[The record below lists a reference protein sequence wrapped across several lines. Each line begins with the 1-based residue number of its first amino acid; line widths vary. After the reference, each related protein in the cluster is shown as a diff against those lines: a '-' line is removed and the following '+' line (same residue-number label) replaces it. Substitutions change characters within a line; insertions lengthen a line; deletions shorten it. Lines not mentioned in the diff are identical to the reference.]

1 MSFALPVEAGDTPET
16 RPMRAQWNRNGY
28 IIFKLAASDGN
39 PLSKP
44 IKTAQ
49 AEAQDIYD
57 GIRARA
63 PYILDEYSGLHPT
76 VIPLPPLVP
85 LLRRPKLPLW
95 NSNVVLWHH
104 P

>member
-57 GIRARA
+57 GIRDRA
-63 PYILDEYSGLHPT
+63 PYILDEYSGLQQFTQKLHST
-76 VIPLPPLVP
+76 VTPLPPP
-85 LLRRPKLPLW
+85 
-95 NSNVVLWHH
+95 
-104 P
+104 